1 MSRVMLACCCF
12 CFSIVHP
19 VLCFG
24 AYIHRHLS
32 FDNMQASLTASYD
45 ETNWT
50 APMHIHYS
58 LHTKMSIE
66 YVMSAFFTEYNR
78 PEHWHYVLNINGCF
92 NYFPIAEFQSNFSV
106 ETDYL
111 SVVEDVE
118 TYSYFDGE
126 NYNVS
131 NAVLRMSAGIPFVGN
146 IQYRSYSETT
156 DIGEEQKYEIQYMVS
171 GRFED
176 KRYGYQFMI
185 PEPQY
190 FTLFTL
196 SVFLF
201 RQRI

>member
-78 PEHWHYVLNINGCF
+78 PEHWHYVLNING
-92 NYFPIAEFQSNFSV
+92 
-106 ETDYL
+106 L